1 MRKVASAVVVAAL
14 SVATV
19 ATQGDIY
26 REEVNASAGEHLE
39 LRLRTGGSI
48 RIVGTDASSVR
59 VEATKRGRDAD
70 DVEIRTRRVGRRT
83 VQVVSEYEGRS
94 NNRSSNISFVIQ
106 VPRRF
111 DIEIDSMGG
120 EVRIEDVEGEIRG
133 ATMGGALS
141 LARLSG
147 RLNLSTMGGDIELR
161 DSRVDGNV
169 STMGGRVTLEDV
181 TGNVN
186 GSSMGGNVVYRN
198 VRRSSTAASSSS
210 SSSSSPASSSTSTA
224 KEVRISTMGGDINVA
239 DAMAGADVST
249 MGGNIHISQAAQ
261 HVKASTMGGNIR
273 LASLDGSVEASTM
286 GGDVIVTMVG
296 DPERGD
302 RHVKLTSMG
311 GDITLHV
318 PAALGMRFDITLAYT
333 RNSKQNY
340 EIRSDFP
347 MQTRRTTEWERTR
360 GDARRYV
367 YGTGT
372 AGSGRHVIEI
382 ETVNGDVTIRRT
394 P

>member
-1 MRKVASAVVVAAL
+1 MRKFVGATIVAVLGATGVAAQ
-14 SVATV
+14 S
-19 ATQGDIY
+19 DIY
-26 REEVNASAGEHLE
+26 REEVSASAGEHLE
-39 LRLRTGGSI
+39 LRLRTGGSVH
-48 RIVGTDASSVR
+48 IVGTDLSSVR
-59 VEATKRGRDAD
+59 VEATKRGRDAA
-70 DVEIRTRRVGRRT
+70 DVEIRIRRVGRRT
-83 VQVVSEYEGRS
+83 VQVVSEYDGRPD
-94 NNRSSNISFVIQ
+94 NRSSNISFVIQ

-111 DIEIDSMGG
+111 DIELDSMGG

-133 ATMGGALS
+133 GTMGGELT
-141 LARLSG
+141 LARLRG
-147 RLNLSTMGGDIELR
+147 RLNLSTMGGNIELR
-161 DSRVDGNV
+161 DSQVDGSV
-169 STMGGRVTLEDV
+169 STMGGTVTLEDV

-198 VRRSSTAASSSS
+198 VRRSSTSASSSPS
-210 SSSSSPASSSTSTA
+210 SSMSTA
-224 KEVRISTMGGDINVA
+224 KEVRISTMGGDVNVA
-239 DAMAGADVST
+239 DATAGANVST
-249 MGGNIHISQAAQ
+249 MGGNIRIAQAAQ
-261 HVKASTMGGNIR
+261 YVKASTMGGNIR
-273 LASLDGSVEASTM
+273 LDSLDGWVEASTM

-311 GDITLHV
+311 GDITLNV
-318 PAALGMRFDITLAYT
+318 PASLGMRFDITLAYT

-347 MQTRRTTEWERTR
+347 IQTRRTSEWERTK

-372 AGSGRHVIEI
+372 VGSGRHVIEI
-382 ETVNGDVTIRRT
+382 ETVNGNVNVRRT